1 MTRRSDRAFPVA
13 ALAVA
18 LVWGTAATSACLEP
32 IGYDTVQR
40 FADQPDALLKQ
51 SPQTDAELIYAVRRL
66 AVSSIAALRGI
77 EKIAPKATLKQ
88 KEDIAEGLA
97 RANGA
102 CISRSGEIAH
112 RIDDT
117 VRRLA
122 DRDITRV
129 YVRFLT
135 SDDTPAPPEEPP
147 TPPAKSKLGFG
158 KDVSLPPGAALP
170 VPTPKSTDFLKGR

>member
-1 MTRRSDRAFPVA
+1 MTRGSAEAISVA
-13 ALAVA
+13 ALVLA
-18 LVWGTAATSACLEP
+18 LGWGTPARSACLEP
-32 IGYDTVQR
+32 ISYETVQR

-77 EKIAPKATLKQ
+77 EKIAPKATIKQ

-129 YVRFLT
+129 YIRFLT
-135 SDDTPAPPEEPP
+135 SDDTPPPPEEPP
-147 TPPAKSKLGFG
+147 AAPEKSKLGFG
-158 KDVSLPPGAALP
+158 KDVSLTPGAALP
-170 VPTPKSTDFLKGR
+170 LPTPKSTDFLKGR